1 MVKFKLNI
9 SIPSEGKAFSV
20 EIDEPKSL
28 ALIGKKIGDVIDGSV
43 LGLEY
48 KKLRITGGSDKSGFP
63 MRPDIP
69 GGRKVYILTGRGIGL
84 RTIKGKTKKG
94 YRRRILVRG
103 NTITP
108 DIYQVNMVVVE
119 EEKKEGVERSE

>member
-9 SIPSEGKAFSV
+9 SDPKEGKAFTKELDDPLS
-20 EIDEPKSL
+20 SN
-28 ALIGKKIGDVIDGSV
+28 LIGKKIGDVIDGSLIGMEGV
-43 LGLEY
+43 
-48 KKLRITGGSDKSGFP
+48 KLKITGGSDRSGFP

-69 GGRKVYILTGRGIGL
+69 GGVKKYILTGKGIGL

-108 DIYQVNMVVVE
+108 EIYQVNMVIVE
-119 EEKKEGVERSE
+119 E